1 MSSPDLPLANRVALI
16 TCASRRNGIGFAV
29 ARRLGH
35 LGARLFLHSW
45 PAYDQHQYDCS
56 PMESSEVVSQLRSEG
71 MTIEMVE
78 ADFLD
83 PAAPRN
89 IVEAALSAFGHI
101 DILDANHA
109 HSTLDTLETLTA
121 ADIDH
126 HLLVNVRGTLLL
138 VQAFAAQHDGRP
150 GGRVIMMT
158 SGQHL
163 GGGANREIAYMA
175 SKGAIHHITRSLSAA
190 LILRGITVNAVNPGP
205 VNTGYLDGVDPNGA
219 MPLGRW
225 GEADDTARLIAW
237 LCTDDARWITGAVI
251 DSEGGFRRGA

>member
-1 MSSPDLPLANRVALI
+1 MRLEDHVAII
-16 TCASRRNGIGFAV
+16 TGGARGIGRGIVLRFAEE
-29 ARRLGH
+29 
-35 LGARLFLHSW
+35 GANVVIAELDEET
-45 PAYDQHQYDCS
+45 AKATA
-56 PMESSEVVSQLRSEG
+56 SEVETKGRRALVVQCDVTNPSDVQA
-71 MTIEMVE
+71 MVDATLTE
-78 ADFLD
+78 
-83 PAAPRN
+83 
-89 IVEAALSAFGHI
+89 FGHI

-109 HSTLDTLETLTA
+109 HSTLDTLETLPA